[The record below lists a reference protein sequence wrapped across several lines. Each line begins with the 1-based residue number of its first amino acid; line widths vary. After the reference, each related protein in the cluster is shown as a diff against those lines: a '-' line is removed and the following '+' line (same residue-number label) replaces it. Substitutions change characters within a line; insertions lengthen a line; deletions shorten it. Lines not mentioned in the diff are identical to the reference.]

1 MLLLLLLPAFPKHT
15 FYKKNLL
22 KFCKFHDETKML
34 NVRTNLRTQSSFA
47 TNNKNV
53 FSKTMCYAAL
63 ERFSSYLLQ
72 CRKTTGAAPCSR
84 GGCRKQF
91 TRQEKVGGETEAAGH
106 LSQK

>member
-15 FYKKNLL
+15 FYKKYLL

-63 ERFSSYLLQ
+63 ERFPHTYSN
-72 CRKTTGAAPCSR
+72 AE
-84 GGCRKQF
+84 
-91 TRQEKVGGETEAAGH
+91 RQQARRRVPEAVAGNN
-106 LSQK
+106 LPDKKK